1 MIKVLFV
8 CLGNICRSP
17 MAEGV
22 FQQMVKEAGLD
33 DKILVDSAGTAGYH
47 VGEPAHRGT
56 RAILKKHDI
65 PYRGSARKFVV
76 NDLSDFDYVLAMDKS
91 NYANIQ
97 RETTRDTEADVRM
110 FLSYA
115 NGAGLTTTEEVPDP
129 YYNDNFDE
137 VYDLVR
143 NGSQALLDHIRETHN
158 L

>member
-22 FQQMVKEAGLD
+22 FRQMVKDAGLGD
-33 DKILVDSAGTAGYH
+33 EILVDSAGTAGYH

-56 RAILKKHDI
+56 RDVLAKHDI
-65 PYRGSARKFVV
+65 PYSGSARKFVV

-91 NYANIQ
+91 NYENIQ
-97 RETTRDTEADVRM
+97 KETTDETEANVRM

-115 NGAGLTTTEEVPDP
+115 NDAGMTTTEEVPDP

-137 VYDLVR
+137 VYELVR
-143 NGSQALLDHIRETHN
+143 QGSQALLDHIRETHN